1 MISLNLF
8 KNVIELLS
16 IMYYNNEFTFTIKK
30 LRKKLKIDQS
40 ENVHYEIYKIVKWLV
55 NNNYIKIIDKNSKY
69 PFQYEIT
76 KDLLNKKQELE
87 LFYK

>member
-1 MISLNLF
+1 MNLF

-30 LRKKLKIDQS
+30 LRKKLKINQG

-55 NNNYIKIIDKNSKY
+55 NNNYIKIVNKNSKY